1 MMGNCRVVGTFVLW
15 QRHCEDA
22 EIECPGLH
30 VGSGVL
36 YEDAGAET
44 GSSLMLTT
52 PYTQDGLWKRALFA
66 ALCPHC
72 SLCVVGQSVFLH

>member
-1 MMGNCRVVGTFVLW
+1 MIGSCRVVGTFVLW

-22 EIECPGLH
+22 EIECPVLH

-52 PYTQDGLWKRALFA
+52 RF
-66 ALCPHC
+66 HC
-72 SLCVVGQSVFLH
+72 LKGRSVEMGFVCSFVST